1 MDMNMRPDTQ
11 EAAMARADLY
21 KMANYSF
28 KLFKMIHDGDQLEGW
43 VQAKITKAADYV
55 ASVYHYMEYEM
66 KFSEYGE
73 KIENSDMY
81 AEDVKKQFRAKLM
94 EAKKKL
100 EKLKKMDEGEFS
112 KTGDKK
118 KTATGELTKTDK
130 GVVHKRTDYKDD
142 ESGEVNKTH
151 AKSKSAAE
159 KKNQAPAQKQ
169 SKTGTWGMKD
179 GQKFDNR
186 NKKVKESMFGNSE
199 QDLAK
204 RSPQLQALIA
214 LRKDP
219 KYQSPEAKAA
229 LEARIKK
236 QMDRVSL
243 DKGEVMGPDG
253 KPVEVKEAL
262 KGGQKK
268 LDVDKDGKLE
278 KSDFAKLRAGKSVK
292 EGSKPDF
299 LDMDKDGNKKEP
311 MKKAVADKKK
321 NPFAKVKENTQAA
334 QARTDRAG
342 VANAMANQTAPGK
355 PASTPVPEGKCN
367 HTPKG
372 KSCPVHGMKECG
384 GMYEGAMSDLDA
396 DRKDRAYQTRQAKTT
411 MKHVKN
417 PTAGEKKAAK
427 DIKPGIKG
435 YSDRVAM
442 LKSAEKDGRLKEASS
457 AKQQAAIAI
466 AKKKA
471 K

>member
-55 ASVYHYMEYEM
+55 ASVYHYLEYEM

-112 KTGDKK
+112 KVGDKK

-179 GQKFDNR
+179 GAKFDNR
-186 NKKVKESMFGNSE
+186 NKKVKEGIFGNSE
-199 QDLAK
+199 EDLAK
-204 RSPQLQALIA
+204 KSPQLQALLA

-219 KYQSPEAKAA
+219 KYQSPEARKQ
-229 LEARIKK
+229 LEIRIKK

-278 KSDFAKLRAGKSVK
+278 KSDFAKLRSGAKVKEAEERTMSRAAKGVMKYGKDGMKALAKAGK
-292 EGSKPDF
+292 EGKDLDQVRDKYNKYDEAAKPDF

-321 NPFAKVKENTQAA
+321 NPFAKVKEA
-334 QARTDRAG
+334 D
-342 VANAMANQTAPGK
+342 
-355 PASTPVPEGKCN
+355 EKCN

-384 GMYEGAMSDLDA
+384 SMYEGH
-396 DRKDRAYQTRQAKTT
+396 AK
-411 MKHVKN
+411 N
-417 PTAGEKKAAK
+417 
-427 DIKPGIKG
+427 
-435 YSDRVAM
+435 
-442 LKSAEKDGRLKEASS
+442 L
-457 AKQQAAIAI
+457 KQQAAIAI